1 VALSLQPGK
10 SISGVVRYDG
20 APPSGGS
27 QNRPS
32 VQLTP
37 APSSPVAFAGP
48 PAPVEIGADGRF
60 TIPGVTPG
68 KYTFRSNRGGTIKSA
83 IAAGEDILDFPLDV
97 SGERDIGDLV
107 VTLTDKVTELS
118 GTLSDATGNPALD
131 YVVLLTPKDQR
142 YWIPGGRRIMTTRPD
157 SRGHYSFSDPPPGE
171 YLIAALTDLEPGA
184 QYDPDF
190 LKTLVGASMA
200 ISITEGGRQT
210 QDIRLAK

>member
-1 VALSLQPGK
+1 MALALQPGK
-10 SISGVVRYDG
+10 TISGVIRYDG
-20 APPSGGS
+20 TSPASGS
-27 QNRPS
+27 QRPS
-32 VQLTP
+32 IQLVT
-37 APSSPVAFAGP
+37 APSSQQIPLVGAP
-48 PAPVEIGADGRF
+48 PAEIAADGRF

-68 KYTFRSNRGGTIKSA
+68 RYTFRANRGGTIKSA
-83 IAAGEDILDFPLDV
+83 TSAGEDILDFPLDV
-97 SGERDIGDLV
+97 SGDRDIGDLV

-142 YWIPGGRRIMTTRPD
+142 YWIPGGRRILTTRPD
-157 SRGHYSFSDPPPGE
+157 SRGHYSFSNPPPGD

-200 ISITEGGRQT
+200 ISISEGGRQT
-210 QDIRLAK
+210 QDIRLAR